1 MKYEQY
7 TGAGEGKR
15 RNRSPEEIES
25 DVHEI
30 RSELSQTLQRLEE
43 RFSPRAILDQ
53 LFSRARGVG
62 QGSGEFVGNVGAT
75 VRDNPVPVLL
85 LAAGVASLI
94 ASERMSVRGRRGQ
107 TLVETEEDAE
117 GDGGRI
123 ESIKAKAREAKAEAK
138 AKAREAR
145 ETFGGLGER
154 ARHTSMELSQR
165 MRGRASE
172 LRNRGSQTVHEQPL
186 VIIGL
191 GVAVGALLGAG
202 LPVTERER
210 RTFGPSRDRMLS
222 RARDVAREGAER
234 VREGAERVRDRAERV
249 KGMAERAG
257 ASIGE
262 TKERPSTGPEDIE
275 EVEDIETDE
284 RMES

>member
-94 ASERMSVRGRRGQ
+94 ASERMSARGRRGQ
-107 TLVETEEDAE
+107 TPVETEEAE
-117 GDGGRI
+117 GDGGGRI
-123 ESIKAKAREAKAEAK
+123 ESIKAKAREAKA
-138 AKAREAR
+138 KAREAR
-145 ETFGGLGER
+145 ETVGGLGER
-154 ARHTSMELSQR
+154 ARHTGMELSQR

-172 LRNRGSQTVHEQPL
+172 LRTRGSQTVHEQPL

-234 VREGAERVRDRAERV
+234 VREGAERVRDRAEQV

-262 TKERPSTGPEDIE
+262 TQERPSTGPEDIE
-275 EVEDIETDE
+275 DVEDIETDE